1 GGGAEG
7 AWRAEVMLLEARL
20 DAQLN
25 ELRAQVAEVRA
36 ATRALQ
42 EPPRPAATPPGT
54 AQGTPSSDDAA
65 LARLEE
71 AVREHR
77 EELRGLREQQAG
89 ATPSAQ
95 DLAALEGRL
104 RSETTAALE
113 AVLARHA
120 DDLAMAPTMSRKPSV
135 NPGLGLP
142 ADVADLSGR
151 VAGLGEKMEERC
163 AKEER
168 LEKQLLELRRS
179 VQDLSAITPTTGHSG
194 GASTATVAELG
205 GRVEAM
211 REAFAERHLAE
222 RALGQQVSEMRRRSE
237 ELEGKVAALALEREG
252 HSSGQSAVE
261 RLQQDLDGRFLTLKC
276 ERQELESRLSAMQRE
291 QQDWGSRL
299 SALQRELQSERAA
312 ASEREPQQA
321 QALKGL
327 QERLAA
333 QVAALDERLAAE
345 LRGLQARDGSR
356 DEEARERGA
365 ALERRISSSEDRLDE
380 AEAGRRS
387 QEARLAQA
395 LGRAAE
401 EEARERAA
409 ALARHREEAEECVLA
424 ATGRLEQ
431 GLREEGQRL
440 AALEAATAELPGL
453 RGAVAGLERGAG
465 DCAES
470 VAREQT
476 QRAADTQELR
486 HLIEAITAAELR
498 ERVERLEAARL
509 ETVKAFEAAAVA
521 ATAPSSPAARSSSG
535 AAAAEEVA
543 ELRRAVCELRED
555 WQRQAQGLREE
566 QKERFLQVAGI
577 CGVVEGV
584 GAAAAATL
592 ARAERKM
599 ASAAPQADSPAK
611 LCEELPSQANS
622 RLISELKEQLQSDA
636 SLAIAT
642 LKKEIKQAKAD
653 LSERVWKLERVRDR
667 PAAIE
672 PDDGSSAD
680 GELQSR
686 FECLESETKRTN
698 DLLMAFLRSTD
709 QQQSEAMATT
719 IPGTHAIT
727 PARLQAAP
735 TQRAAAPEPIVGEA
749 SGLAKGAF
757 SGAARATA
765 ASTTAAAAAVAP
777 QATTVTS
784 LRSANAVPAPACQVT
799 STRIANTAPPVRAQG
814 GVAPAPAA
822 VSQAGSALAPVTSA
836 ARLVRASSA
845 SQVTAR
851 SIQGAPEPTAAALR
865 ATARP
870 TAAAPRA
877 IGPSAKAHAG
887 APAEAP
893 LDPAQT
899 STPQRGLP
907 WPAAATAPGQD
918 GQARGAPPA
927 AKPAGCA
934 PITDRR
940 PSLQQQPRSHVA
952 RSAAAAQPP
961 MATATAA
968 TCAGAVPLQQV
979 GPHPAQRSAAAAE
992 LPAATAAAAFAGAA
1006 PLQQRAAR

>member
-237 ELEGKVAALALEREG
+237 ELEGKVAALALER
-252 HSSGQSAVE
+252 
-261 RLQQDLDGRFLTLKC
+261 
-276 ERQELESRLSAMQRE
+276 
-291 QQDWGSRL
+291 
-299 SALQRELQSERAA
+299 
-312 ASEREPQQA
+312 
-321 QALKGL
+321 
-327 QERLAA
+327 
-333 QVAALDERLAAE
+333 RLAAE

-395 LGRAAE
+395 ERQLAELDARAGELGRAAE